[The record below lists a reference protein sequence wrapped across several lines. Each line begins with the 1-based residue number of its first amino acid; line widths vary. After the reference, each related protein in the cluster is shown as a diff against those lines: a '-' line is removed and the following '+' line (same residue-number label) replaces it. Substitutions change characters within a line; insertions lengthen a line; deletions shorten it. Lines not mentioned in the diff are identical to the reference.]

1 MKPRSSGRGYFKKTI
16 MKILIIGLL
25 FMAAYGIKELYFF
38 AVWITESDDDEQ
50 IFDDEHDNIHAR
62 KIVRDGFVYYSP
74 IENESENDV
83 FEWHVNRFRVEGER
97 IKHDINYGKTNFDFD
112 FDRIDGLLSNDAE
125 SI

>member
-1 MKPRSSGRGYFKKTI
+1 

-74 IENESENDV
+74 IENELENDV
-83 FEWHVNRFRVEGER
+83 FEWHVNRFRVEGDR
-97 IKHDINYGKTNFDFD
+97 IKQDINYGKTNFDFD

>member
-1 MKPRSSGRGYFKKTI
+1 VKPRSSGRGFFKKTI

-62 KIVRDGFVYYSP
+62 KIVRDGFVYYL
-74 IENESENDV
+74 
-83 FEWHVNRFRVEGER
+83 G
-97 IKHDINYGKTNFDFD
+97 
-112 FDRIDGLLSNDAE
+112 
-125 SI
+125 